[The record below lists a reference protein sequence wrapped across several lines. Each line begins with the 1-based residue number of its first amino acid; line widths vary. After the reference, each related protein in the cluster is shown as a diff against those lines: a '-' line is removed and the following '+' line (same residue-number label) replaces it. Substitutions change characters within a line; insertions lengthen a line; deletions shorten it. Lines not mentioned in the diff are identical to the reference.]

1 MSLSTAFRSALKGI
15 WSNAP
20 TEFNPEGNA
29 WSRSA
34 RRLDV
39 RRDCRREPA
48 SSRGLSPVPLLHQ
61 IFAPAA

>member
-34 RRLDV
+34 RRLDI
-39 RRDCRREPA
+39 RRDRRGEPA
-48 SSRGLSPVPLLHQ
+48 GSGGVSRVPVLHQ
-61 IFAPAA
+61 IFAAVA